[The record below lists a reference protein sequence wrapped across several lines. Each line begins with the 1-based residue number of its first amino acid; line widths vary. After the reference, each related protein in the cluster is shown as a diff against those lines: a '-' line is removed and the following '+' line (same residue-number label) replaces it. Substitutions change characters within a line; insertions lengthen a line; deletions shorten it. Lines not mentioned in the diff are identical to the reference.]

1 MAKPK
6 VHIET
11 LIKENDERQLE
22 VWLEYGFPTGKKT
35 LTVLEDLAQE
45 PKHNFEERGLAR
57 MVLGWAQVKLANDGH
72 GNQTPEERLASL
84 RNIAGKQGNKDTLR
98 VQYLA
103 IGKQIHLPGHLMH
116 FKDDYSPK
124 WNAEEVYGRMDP
136 IITYQGTPRKV
147 TIGWEVDAPAD
158 VSAIVAGRVGDLIK
172 FLYPVYEDSAASHAG
187 TGTMTA
193 APLLRI
199 SMVTNRVGNG
209 DKSKASSFLGGSTG
223 FLIAVDSFDIEK
235 YTAAGEKFDVKR
247 LPAGGILPIKY
258 TITIGGTVFHEDAKP
273 GWVWTKD
280 STNGVSVSFGTK
292 MEARYPYGQ
301 RGAVD
306 TYRTPEQA
314 AGAAVAVTPSSAPG
328 ATPAPGTPG
337 VGAAGSDGANALE
350 GGTVG
355 ILAPAT
361 EGCSGAGNYGAPCA
375 SPTERGE

>member
-1 MAKPK
+1 MAEPK

-22 VWLEYGFPTGKKT
+22 VWLEYGFPTDKKT

-45 PKHNFEERGLAR
+45 PTHSFEERGLAR

-84 RNIAGKQGNKDTLR
+84 QNIAGKQGNKDTLR

-172 FLYPVYEDSAASHAG
+172 FLYPVYEDSGASHAG

-199 SMVTNRVGNG
+199 SMVTNRVG
-209 DKSKASSFLGGSTG
+209 KKPSSFMGGSTG

-235 YTAAGEKFDVKR
+235 YTAAGEKFDVMR
-247 LPAGGILPIKY
+247 GAGGGILPIKY

-273 GWVWTKD
+273 GWVWTN
-280 STNGVSVSFGTK
+280 STNGSAVSFGTNMK
-292 MEARYPYGQ
+292 ARYPYGQ

-314 AGAAVAVTPSSAPG
+314 LAASNARAK
-328 ATPAPGTPG
+328 
-337 VGAAGSDGANALE
+337 AGSAAAQASNANIDGITAADPE
-350 GGTVG
+350 AYQPTGGAISSTVDDV
-355 ILAPAT
+355 P
-361 EGCSGAGNYGAPCA
+361 
-375 SPTERGE
+375 